1 MWEGCSVSFEEET
14 SALDWPSQRSR
25 HLRIRPQFSS
35 ILPVTQKPG
44 HFPAIVKIIS
54 TVQWSTV
61 HHSFHHPP
69 NTIHKGSRGARR
81 DPSIQSFICFR
92 QFLAEASRE
101 LGIKTVASWVVRVLY
116 NSFSGENKKKCE
128 LSKSTLSPIST
139 VSIVQ
144 KVEESYSCG
153 KSTQREIKR
162 PDQDKSLAH
171 T

>member
-61 HHSFHHPP
+61 HHHRSIILPTP
-69 NTIHKGSRGARR
+69 YTKGAGAREGTLQYNYLFVFVNSWQKHQGSWASKLWR
-81 DPSIQSFICFR
+81 LGLFVYCTLAFR
-92 QFLAEASRE
+92 ERTRRNVNCPKALFLQFLR
-101 LGIKTVASWVVRVLY
+101 
-116 NSFSGENKKKCE
+116 C
-128 LSKSTLSPIST
+128 
-139 VSIVQ
+139 Q
-144 KVEESYSCG
+144 
-153 KSTQREIKR
+153 
-162 PDQDKSLAH
+162 
-171 T
+171 